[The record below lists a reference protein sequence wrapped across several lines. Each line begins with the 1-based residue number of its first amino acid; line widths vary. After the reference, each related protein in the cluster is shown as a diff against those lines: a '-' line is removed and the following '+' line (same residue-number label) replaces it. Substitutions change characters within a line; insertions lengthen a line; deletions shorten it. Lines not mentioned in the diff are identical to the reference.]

1 MLILQDQQHLGYP
14 SLLNLFYFLQSQIIL
29 KVSSGGHAVPHHH
42 MPEPPSQS
50 AERPGL
56 SALFNFIGAQVLILV
71 LRVSH
76 VQHFVFL
83 VSP

>member
-1 MLILQDQQHLGYP
+1 MGSGSDGY
-14 SLLNLFYFLQSQIIL
+14 
-29 KVSSGGHAVPHHH
+29 AVPHHH
-42 MPEPPSQS
+42 MLGPPSQS

-76 VQHFVFL
+76 VRQHLGYPSLLNLFYFL
-83 VSP
+83 QSQIPPPVMIRSA